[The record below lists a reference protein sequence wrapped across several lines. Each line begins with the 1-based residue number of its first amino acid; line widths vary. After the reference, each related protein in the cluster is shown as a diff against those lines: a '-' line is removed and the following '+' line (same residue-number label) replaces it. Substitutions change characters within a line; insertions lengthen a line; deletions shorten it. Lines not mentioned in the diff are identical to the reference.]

1 MDEASQV
8 LQTDQAEKGALEKNG
23 KLINTQ
29 INDMQIRV
37 EEMQRALHE
46 ADGSKRKLIVEQC
59 DLTHHLEE
67 AERTLHQL
75 SKDKT
80 SLTTQLDD
88 AKRLADAET
97 RVYIFIFYD
106 RKKIA
111 KTEFC
116 LSDIIRGKDINIFMT
131 FRSASIFWEK

>member
-8 LQTDQAEKGALEKNG
+8 LQSDQAEKGALEKNG

-97 RVYIFIFYD
+97 RVSFFILQN
-106 RKKIA
+106 RNKGSKKDNDLL
-111 KTEFC
+111 KGNY
-116 LSDIIRGKDINIFMT
+116 RGKN
-131 FRSASIFWEK
+131 

>member
-1 MDEASQV
+1 M

-97 RVYIFIFYD
+97 RVSFNSNIKTRTKISINFYPCG
-106 RKKIA
+106 
-111 KTEFC
+111 TYLFHT
-116 LSDIIRGKDINIFMT
+116 IIT
-131 FRSASIFWEK
+131 FH

>member
-1 MDEASQV
+1 VEKERNSVAQEMEEANQV
-8 LQTDQAEKGALEKNG
+8 LQTHMAEKNILEKNG
-23 KLINTQ
+23 KLINAN
-29 INDMQIRV
+29 INDMQVRV

-46 ADGSKRKLIVEQC
+46 ADGSKRKLMVEQC

-88 AKRLADAET
+88 SKRLADAET
-97 RVYIFIFYD
+97 RVNRI
-106 RKKIA
+106 
-111 KTEFC
+111 
-116 LSDIIRGKDINIFMT
+116 
-131 FRSASIFWEK
+131 SISKVMQFFLLF

>member
-97 RVYIFIFYD
+97 RVSFSFYKIGTKVEKRSQFIT
-106 RKKIA
+106 R
-111 KTEFC
+111 T
-116 LSDIIRGKDINIFMT
+116 
-131 FRSASIFWEK
+131 